1 MTGEPLAE
9 SAKSA
14 KARRAEANDEGESL
28 TAIAAKPKKEAQS
41 QEAQVGEEDTPRRDG
56 AEEEMTQTA
65 TRERWSRQEDEGR
78 GERVCRLEVGGGV
91 VGGKAWAVA
100 RVLITTSR
108 SKERRPGVGHVALG
122 GEAVR

>member
-1 MTGEPLAE
+1 LTGEPLAE